1 MVAFPQLILC
11 LATLAVSVAATS
23 LGSSPRV
30 RHGSGRH
37 VARGWSL
44 HRRADPDTVLPL
56 KFTLVQS
63 NLDNLDAYLL
73 DVADPHSPNYGNH
86 WSYAKVAE
94 TFRPSKESVD
104 TVHSWLVND
113 LRIDSH
119 KVQVN
124 RNGDTVQLNV
134 TVAEAEHILGAEYHV
149 YRFGEGGDERI
160 GCRGGYSLPEHV
172 SKHVDFVS
180 PTIHLGRPPITRRDG
195 FVSSTPGAAQA
206 HPGPRIKKTVE
217 KSKLPAMGCDEAVTL
232 DCLRD
237 LYNFHYT
244 PVSGKKNSV
253 AVAEFE
259 EEIFQQTDLNS
270 FFQTYEPSLVGSEP
284 IVVSIENGTIAPP
297 GDLGEATLDIELVMG
312 LLGPKQNLT
321 VYQVGEVEQPID
333 ALLAAFD
340 ASYCDVDPVNQQGLT
355 DCGNKPRTHVVSIS
369 YHFEPDFIDAGITP
383 IVQRGCAEFGKLS
396 LTGITFVASS
406 GDGGV
411 GYSQAEECLVNGELE
426 FFPDEGSFVGQFP
439 ASCPYV
445 TAVGATSVAPGKS
458 VKDPEIATTAFPS
471 GGGFSNN
478 FPLPKWQETV
488 VKNYIEHFAPAYG
501 PDIYNRSG
509 RAYPDVSANGFP
521 TVIIE
526 GGESVLTG
534 GTSAS
539 APIFASFVAAI
550 NDARLAHRKKPVGW
564 INPALYSS
572 HLAHAYNDVTN
583 GTNPGCGTE
592 GFPAAPG
599 WDPITGLGTP
609 NFPKLL
615 KAFLDLP

>member
-1 MVAFPQLILC
+1 MVAFPKLILC
-11 LATLAVSVAATS
+11 LATLAVSVASTS
-23 LGSSPRV
+23 LRTSPRV
-30 RHGSGRH
+30 TRGFRRS

-63 NLDNLDAYLL
+63 NLENLDSYLL
-73 DVADPHSPNYGNH
+73 DIADPHSPNYGNH

-104 TVHSWLVND
+104 TVHSWLVDD
-113 LRIDSH
+113 LGIDSH
-119 KVQVN
+119 KVQIN
-124 RNGDTVQLNV
+124 GNGDTVQLNI
-134 TVAEAEHILGAEYHV
+134 TVAEAENILGAEYYI
-149 YRFGEGGDERI
+149 YRAGEGEDERI
-160 GCRGGYSLPEHV
+160 GCHEGYSLPEHV
-172 SKHVDFVS
+172 SKHVDFVW
-180 PTIHLGRPPITRRDG
+180 PTIHLGRPSLSRRDG
-195 FVSSTPGAAQA
+195 FVSSTPGAGQA
-206 HPGPRIKKTVE
+206 SPGPRIKKA
-217 KSKLPAMGCDEAVTL
+217 KSKLPLLGCDEAVTL

-244 PVSGKKNSV
+244 PVSRKKNSV

-259 EEIFQQTDLNS
+259 EEIFQQSDLNL
-270 FFQTYEPSLVGSEP
+270 FFQTYEPSLVDFEP
-284 IVVSIENGTIAPP
+284 KVVSIENGTVVPP
-297 GDLGEATLDIELVMG
+297 GDFGEATLDIELVMG
-312 LLGPKQNLT
+312 LLGPKQNVT
-321 VYQVGEVEQPID
+321 VFQVGEVEQPID

-340 ASYCDVDPVNQQGLT
+340 ASYCDINPVNEQGLT
-355 DCGNKPRTHVVSIS
+355 DCGNKPRANVVSIS
-369 YHFEPDFIDAGITP
+369 YHFEPDYIDPGITP
-383 IVQRGCAEFGKLS
+383 IVQRGCREFGKLS
-396 LTGITFVASS
+396 LTGITWVASS

-411 GYSQAEECLVNGELE
+411 AYSQAEECLVDGELE

-458 VKDPEIATTAFPS
+458 AKDPEIATTAFPS

-478 FPLPKWQETV
+478 FPLPKWQEAV
-488 VKNYIEHFAPAYG
+488 VRNYVENFANKSYG

-509 RAYPDVSANGFP
+509 RAYPDVSTNGFP
-521 TVIIE
+521 TLIAE
-526 GGESVLTG
+526 GGGFVLTG

-550 NDARLAHRKKPVGW
+550 NDARLARGKKPVGW
-564 INPALYSS
+564 INPALYSFSS
-572 HLAHAYNDVTN
+572 HVYNDVTN
-583 GTNPGCGTE
+583 GTNPGCGTD
-592 GFPAAPG
+592 GFSAAPG

-615 KAFLDLP
+615 QAFLELR